1 MSVPKGATKRTH
13 IILPMDVV
21 ADIDKLVGKRGRS
34 AFLTE
39 VARDE
44 ILRRQQRNALRKSAG
59 AWKDADHPELQ
70 PGSAAWVRQMR
81 AESEARFQ
89 RLQRRRDRG

>member
-1 MSVPKGATKRTH
+1 VSKRTH
-13 IILPMDVV
+13 VILPVEVV

-44 ILRRQQRNALRKSAG
+44 ILRRKQRNALRKSAG
-59 AWKDADHPELQ
+59 AWKDKDHPELKQ
-70 PGSAAWVRQMR
+70 GSAAWVNRMR
-81 AESEARFQ
+81 AESEERFRQIQ
-89 RLQRRRDRG
+89 RQRRGD